1 MVCHKGTFRTS
12 WAAALLLLAAAEGA
26 LAQMRPDWRRVGS
39 PSVELALASAATGP
53 IGQVWFSPDGRQ
65 LFARTRAGR
74 TFITTD
80 FETWSPVLGTVPPV
94 PERALQPAE
103 PARLPEPSAVAV
115 VAAVDQGHMYA
126 IGQQLS
132 RSEDGGRSWTNL
144 TQYRSGSVVGGGQHS
159 LAVSPLDVNQLVL
172 ANDYGVWRSMDGG
185 LTWAGLNQF
194 LPNLATRRILA
205 TQGGTTGTRI
215 VAEGLGTLELPP
227 GSAVWFPANNAELT
241 TEEALLAQY
250 SKLTG
255 APMTAMGAGGST
267 VYAGAGDGR
276 IWVSLDGG
284 ATFRISRMEPSGA
297 VQRFYVD
304 PAEPRVALAALSGN
318 GTRVLRTTSS
328 GALWDDLTGNLPDGA
343 VHGITA
349 DRAAGA
355 VYTATDRGVFVARTD
370 LENAT
375 LPASNWVSLGEGLP
389 AAPAWDVRLDPAGVQ
404 LYAAL
409 DGDGVFATA
418 APHRLW
424 NLRIVSTADF
434 MPRPAAPG
442 ALLSVIGGQVK
453 TAQGGD
459 LSYPVLSA
467 SDRESQIQVPF
478 EAVGPSV
485 ALSLETNAGRVTL
498 GLPVQ
503 PVAPAIFV
511 SRDGLPM
518 LYDADTGL
526 PLDARNTAHSNGR
539 IQILATGLGKVRPD
553 WPTNI
558 PAPHQNPPTV
568 AASLKIYLDGSP
580 LEVTRAT
587 LAPDF
592 IGFYLIETQLP
603 PVANLGT
610 SELYISADGQ
620 ASNRVQIV
628 VEP

>member
-1 MVCHKGTFRTS
+1 MVCHRGTSRAG
-12 WAAALLLLAAAEGA
+12 WLAALFLLAAAEGA
-26 LAQMRPDWRRVGS
+26 LAQMRPDWRKVGS
-39 PSVELALASAATGP
+39 SSVELALASAATGP
-53 IGQVWFSPDGRQ
+53 VAQVWFSPDGRQ
-65 LFARTRAGR
+65 LFARTNGGR
-74 TFITTD
+74 TFVTGD
-80 FETWSPVLGTVPPV
+80 FETWSPVTGTLATVP
-94 PERALQPAE
+94 EGALQAVE
-103 PARLPEPSAVAV
+103 PARLPEAGALAFV
-115 VAAVDQGHMYA
+115 VATDRGHMYA

-132 RSEDGGRSWTNL
+132 RSEDGGHSWTNL
-144 TQYRSGSVVGGGQHS
+144 TQSRSASVIGGGQHS

-172 ANDYGVWRSMDGG
+172 ANDYGVWRSLDGG
-185 LTWAGLNQF
+185 LTWAGLNQL
-194 LPNLATRRILA
+194 LPNLETRRILA
-205 TQGGTTGTRI
+205 TQGGTAGTRI
-215 VAEGLGTLELPP
+215 IAEGLGTLELPP
-227 GSAVWFPANNAELT
+227 GSAVWFPASNSQLSA
-241 TEEALLAQY
+241 EEALLAQY

-255 APMTAMGAGGST
+255 APITATGAGGST

-284 ATFRISRMEPSGA
+284 ATFRISRTETSGA

-304 PAEPRVALAALSGN
+304 PAEPRVALAALSGS
-318 GTRVLRTTSS
+318 GPRVLRTTSS
-328 GALWDDLTGNLPDGA
+328 GALWDDLTGNLPDGP

-355 VYTATDRGVFVARTD
+355 VYTATDRGVYLARTD

-375 LPASNWVSLGEGLP
+375 LPAANWVSLGDGLP
-389 AAPAWDVRLDPAGVQ
+389 AVAAWDVRLDPAGVQ
-404 LYAAL
+404 LYAAM
-409 DGDGVFATA
+409 DGYGVYATA

-434 MPRPAAPG
+434 MARPAAPG
-442 ALLSVIGGQVK
+442 ALLSVIGGHVN

-485 ALSLETNAGRVTL
+485 ALSLETKAGRVTL

-511 SRDGLPM
+511 GRDGQPM

-568 AASLKIYLDGSP
+568 AASVKIYLDGAP

-592 IGFYLIETQLP
+592 IGFYLIEAQLP
-603 PVANLGT
+603 PIANLGT

-620 ASNRVQIV
+620 ESNRVQIV